1 MSRNAIII
9 TPKDKEEEKLID
21 ALVKRM
27 GLKGRK
33 LNAEEVE
40 DAGLAHAMSKVD
52 QTKVA
57 DYDRVMRKLR
67 S

>member
-1 MSRNAIII
+1 MARNAIII
-9 TPKDKEEEKLID
+9 TLKDKEEEKLIE

-33 LNAEEVE
+33 LNGEEME
-40 DAGLAHAMSKVD
+40 DAGLAYAMSKVD
-52 QTKVA
+52 RTKVA

-67 S
+67 G